1 MRNIISLLM
10 VLMVLGSAACTSN
23 KSTASNGLKEQAPIP
38 VPNNGEIKA
47 TIDGKTWE
55 SKDIEMSRL
64 GDFLVIKGAD
74 SDGRAFIITLPYQLS
89 EQVYDIKYG
98 GQATLTWSVSR
109 EEGWNYKSPF
119 SKSDTDGTV
128 TVTEIT
134 ESTVSGSYKATLS
147 NSGREI
153 EVSGTFK
160 AGK

>member
-1 MRNIISLLM
+1 MRYIIT
-10 VLMVLGSAACTSN
+10 VLSVLVMLGFGACTSN
-23 KSTASNGLKEQAPIP
+23 KSTASNGLKNQAPIP
-38 VPNNGEIKA
+38 VPNNGEIQA
-47 TIDGKTWE
+47 TIDGNTWE

-74 SDGRAFIITLPYQLS
+74 SDARSFIITLPYQLS
-89 EQVYDIKYG
+89 EQTYELKNG
-98 GQATLTWSVSR
+98 GQATITWSVSR
-109 EEGWNYKSPF
+109 EEGWSFKSPY
-119 SKSDTDGTV
+119 SKGIDGTV

-134 ESTVSGSYKATLS
+134 ESTVSGTYKASLS